1 MVLFEIDPDGIT
13 ALPFKHYLC
22 NRQPHPHAR
31 KLPLAISHSRVGPR
45 SGAQPNSVHCKSVTH
60 WPRVQRMEPPPRHAQ
75 IIKRFCAMK
84 RLKPATDALYE
95 VRTNTARVVIKEE
108 VA

>member
-13 ALPFKHYLC
+13 ALPFK
-22 NRQPHPHAR
+22 RDP
-31 KLPLAISHSRVGPR
+31 PR
-45 SGAQPNSVHCKSVTH
+45 TVHCKSVTH

-84 RLKPATDALYE
+84 RLQPATHAFHE
-95 VRTNTARVVIKEE
+95 VRTNTARVVREE
-108 VA
+108 KVA